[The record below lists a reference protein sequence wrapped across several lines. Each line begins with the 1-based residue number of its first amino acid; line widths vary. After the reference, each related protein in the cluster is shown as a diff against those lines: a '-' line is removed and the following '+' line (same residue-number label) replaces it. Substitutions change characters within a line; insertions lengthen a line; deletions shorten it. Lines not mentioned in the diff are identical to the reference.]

1 MRRACVI
8 CDIDRV
14 IVDSREWEKHIPK
27 DFTNRAEWDEFLK
40 YHYLAKPNKVMI
52 NLILVLSK
60 VFPIFFV
67 TSRENFGN
75 SRKIAKEQIREFSNK
90 RLSVG
95 PLSKHKLFM
104 REKNDFREAPEVK
117 EGILKNEILPNFQ
130 PILAID
136 DDKGNI
142 DMYKKHG
149 IHTFHYKGLLK

>member
-1 MRRACVI
+1 MRRAIII

-27 DFTNRAEWDEFLK
+27 DFTNRAEWNEFLK

-52 NLILVLSK
+52 NLLSVLGK

-67 TSRENFGN
+67 TARENFGN
-75 SRKIAKEQIREFSNK
+75 SRKIAKQQINQFSNG
-90 RLSVG
+90 LITVG
-95 PLSKHKLFM
+95 PLNKHKLFM
-104 REKNDFREAPEVK
+104 RDKDDFREAPEVK
-117 EGILKNEILPNFQ
+117 EDILVNQILPEFQ

-149 IHTFHYKGLLK
+149 IRTFHYRGLLK

>member
-1 MRRACVI
+1 
-8 CDIDRV
+8 
-14 IVDSREWEKHIPK
+14 
-27 DFTNRAEWDEFLK
+27 
-40 YHYLAKPNKVMI
+40 
-52 NLILVLSK
+52 
-60 VFPIFFV
+60 
-67 TSRENFGN
+67 
-75 SRKIAKEQIREFSNK
+75 
-90 RLSVG
+90 
-95 PLSKHKLFM
+95 M